1 MTGPRGSSIPP
12 TATSVSVD
20 VESSGV
26 VSRETNP
33 RGSGM
38 IRREAS
44 QDTRHTA
51 VQRSCCQLLPSECRL
66 ASTRCGGERRLAV
79 REEGVE
85 ACVEPGWPVPKV
97 GSGQAALRTAVQ

>member
-12 TATSVSVD
+12 TATSVRVD

-33 RGSGM
+33 RGGGV

-51 VQRSCCQLLPSECRL
+51 VQRSCCQP
-66 ASTRCGGERRLAV
+66 TAV
-79 REEGVE
+79 RVPTCKHAVWRRAPPAVRDERVE
-85 ACVEPGWPVPKV
+85 ACVEPGWPVPKL
-97 GSGQAALRTAVQ
+97 GSGQAALRNAVQ